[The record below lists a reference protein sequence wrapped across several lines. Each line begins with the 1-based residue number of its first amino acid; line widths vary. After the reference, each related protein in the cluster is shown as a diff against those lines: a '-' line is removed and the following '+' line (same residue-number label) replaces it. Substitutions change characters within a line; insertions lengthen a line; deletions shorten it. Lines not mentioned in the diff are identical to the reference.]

1 MNEALFPFGFGL
13 SYTTFR
19 YDAPTVA
26 KATLASGDPRQQVS
40 VRVTNTGPRAGAE
53 VVQLY
58 LRDDVASVTRP
69 VKQLRGFQRVE
80 LLPGESRTVTFK
92 LGFDDLAMYD
102 IDMRRVVEP
111 GTFTVFA
118 GGSSDDVQEARFE
131 VVP

>member
-1 MNEALFPFGFGL
+1 MSGL
-13 SYTTFR
+13 
-19 YDAPTVA
+19 
-26 KATLASGDPRQQVS
+26 QQRVN
-40 VRVTNTGPRAGAE
+40 VRVTNTGKRAGAE

-69 VKQLRGFQRVE
+69 VKELRGFQRVE
-80 LLPGESRTVTFK
+80 LQPGESRTLTFP

-111 GTFTVFA
+111 GAFTVFV